1 MKDPLQ
7 AELSK
12 EQQAV
17 RAAHTARAELEEQA
31 ARQAAAAESLR
42 LELQQSRAVADGAGE
57 RSSRMDKELQVP
69 SLICFII
76 YLLPWVQCG

>member
-31 ARQAAAAESLR
+31 AAAESLR

-57 RSSRMDKELQVP
+57 RSSRMEKELQVYR
-69 SLICFII
+69 SSAS
-76 YLLPWVQCG
+76 

>member
-1 MKDPLQ
+1 MKDLSQ
-7 AELSK
+7 AELNK

-17 RAAHTARAELEEQA
+17 RAADTARAELEQQA

-57 RSSRMDKELQVP
+57 RSSRMEKELQVYR
-69 SLICFII
+69 SSAS
-76 YLLPWVQCG
+76 